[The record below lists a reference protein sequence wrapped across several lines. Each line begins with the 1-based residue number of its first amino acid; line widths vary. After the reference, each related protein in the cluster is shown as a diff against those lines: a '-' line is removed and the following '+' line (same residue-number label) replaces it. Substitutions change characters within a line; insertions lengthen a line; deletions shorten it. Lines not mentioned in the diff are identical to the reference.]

1 MTTNCTGNL
10 SWGRLNGLFCTASG
24 HSLNDVTEL
33 REAVEAPTMDFTIL
47 REDESVV
54 LADSDRLDG
63 KVEARKGDRI
73 VLSVLAR
80 SQTTCS
86 R

>member
-1 MTTNCTGNL
+1 
-10 SWGRLNGLFCTASG
+10 
-24 HSLNDVTEL
+24 
-33 REAVEAPTMDFTIL
+33 MDFTIL

>member
-1 MTTNCTGNL
+1 MATNRTRNL
-10 SWGRLNGLFCTASG
+10 PWGRLNGLFCTASG
-24 HSLNDVTEL
+24 HSLNDVAEL
-33 REAVEAPTMDFTIL
+33 REAIEAPTMDFTIL
-47 REDESVV
+47 CENKSVI